1 MRGRPRGRPVEGSA
15 GGGDAVTDAAQAG
28 AETEDQP
35 GGGAGLQ
42 HKLSTSGLYRHQIPV
57 IQLWIG
63 EERPLF
69 AECIT
74 TTDVRFY

>member
-15 GGGDAVTDAAQAG
+15 WGGDAVTDAAQAG

-57 IQLWIG
+57 MDRRRQDLCLLNVSQQL
-63 EERPLF
+63 
-69 AECIT
+69 T
-74 TTDVRFY
+74 